1 MATIDENNW
10 LDDLVRILRACTPN
24 MIIEGFVAAL
34 DVDDLEKIAAG
45 LDELILYL
53 RKCEPE

>member
-1 MATIDENNW
+1 MATIDEDNW
-10 LDDLVRILRACTPN
+10 LDDLVRILRACTPS
-24 MIIEGFVAAL
+24 MIVEGFVAAL
-34 DVDDLEKIAAG
+34 DVDDLEQIATE